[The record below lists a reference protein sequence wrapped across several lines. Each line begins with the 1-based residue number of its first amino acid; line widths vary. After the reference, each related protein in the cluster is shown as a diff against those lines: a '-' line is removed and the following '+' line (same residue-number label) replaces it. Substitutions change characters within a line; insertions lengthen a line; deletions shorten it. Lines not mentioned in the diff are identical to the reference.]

1 MNRSLIAASL
11 FAAVAGFALLSPVGS
26 STAMAQPYGYGPPPG
41 SHGGGPGYGPGPG
54 FRRGNPDLR
63 ANRFACRQEALARG
77 YRRPHVRGAVIECLR
92 TRRPDLAR
100 IVECRQNARMQGHI
114 PRTPPFR
121 MAVRACRFGA

>member
-11 FAAVAGFALLSPVGS
+11 FAAVAGLVLLSPVGAS
-26 STAMAQPYGYGPPPG
+26 PASAQPHGYGPPPG
-41 SHGGGPGYGPGPG
+41 YGAGPGYGPGPG
-54 FRRGNPDLR
+54 MRRGNPDLR

-77 YRRPHVRGAVIECLR
+77 YRPPHVRGAVIECLR
-92 TRRPDLAR
+92 ARRPDLAR
-100 IVECRQNARMQGHI
+100 IVECRQNARMHGYV